1 AAQYVVATPGGGRP
15 PAIKKHG
22 PRLAV
27 EPGKPVGRVGV
38 VGEGDQR
45 AGWRH
50 GQLLGERRLCNA
62 EARRQKLSRA
72 TPRTILSS
80 PNIKR
85 TGSTKGRASC
95 SRRVASMAAS
105 TASRQAK
112 SWV

>member
-1 AAQYVVATPGGGRP
+1 RGLTHTLQCTPQSPKERCARFILSRLENLHGPGAQYVVATPGGGRP

-22 PRLAV
+22 TRLAV

-72 TPRTILSS
+72 TPRTIL
-80 PNIKR
+80 
-85 TGSTKGRASC
+85 
-95 SRRVASMAAS
+95 
-105 TASRQAK
+105 
-112 SWV
+112 